1 MPNIKII
8 RAAFREIQ
16 KLPPAAFVRVYEILD
31 RLSQGDFTNTR
42 FLEGYNELRL
52 RRTRKYRVRVIWQE
66 EDKENIVVI
75 KAGWR
80 SSVYDGA
87 FESRDRANSQT
98 IAELVNPQGKALAE
112 NPAYRWNHEQD
123 TDWYKFVYG
132 SYRYSPILTDYQ
144 SDVLAEPLSI
154 LRSAFGSSAPLSN
167 YQKAA
172 NDTFEDHACIVVQS
186 APGTGKTVCATLFAC
201 NIHRERG
208 WNTMLIVPE
217 ALRRD
222 IAEYVE
228 VKQVINNE
236 NFWLGTFAEWIG
248 TIYPDFNHRLASPQ
262 QELEALQ
269 AATKFLRRTDITTTD
284 VLLYQAFVLDEDNR
298 HQNKNIMFKV
308 NAQRIGKLLNI
319 NKKHW
324 YKALACRL
332 CRLDAANHLKNK
344 IPHPPSNAE
353 CSILIIDEAQDFFL
367 SELQAIIAVCKS
379 WLAQGHKTYLLLL
392 GDLNQRIMPTD
403 FNWSQLHIKHIIQLD
418 RNYRNSRQIL
428 EFAQQFW
435 DIAQNITTEHKCK
448 QLPAPA
454 KPDDAFEMGEAVRLL
469 EFASKA
475 EAKEFLVKLEREYG
489 QEENRRY
496 LLHDLANAIKVL
508 SNKLPDSFENI
519 VTLNAEQAKGRE
531 FEACVAFCL
540 FEGTGQ
546 PSLDESLQWYTLLT
560 RTRSRL
566 LVVVTTAEINRLNA
580 KGHDYFKNCD
590 RTDPQT
596 AINWITE
603 VASDMDISQINDD
616 IQQRLLKRCENGY
629 LYWDTY
635 LALQLAG
642 VQGMELYKWEKDA
655 MNLLSHH
662 SPADLNLELQKTRNI
677 SLRCLLLR
685 TMEFSW
691 EAVVEATQLKNSDF
705 KEYQRLLKNIA
716 RDLETRGLVYE
727 AGRVRAYLGDI
738 NYQNN
743 FPFWQEVG
751 NSANQF
757 QPLVGLLCQAFTTR
771 IDKFLQTR
779 ELTK

>member
-16 KLPPAAFVRVYEILD
+16 KLPPTAFVRVYEILD

-66 EDKENIVVI
+66 EDNENIVVI

-132 SYRYSPILTDYQ
+132 SYRYSPVLTAYQ
-144 SDVLAEPLSI
+144 NDVLAEPLSI
-154 LRSAFGSSAPLSN
+154 LRSAFFSSASVSHYP
-167 YQKAA
+167 KATA
-172 NDTFEDHACIVVQS
+172 DTFEDHACIVVQS

-201 NIHRERG
+201 NIQRERG

-222 IAEYVE
+222 ISEYAE
-228 VKQVINNE
+228 VKQVINHE
-236 NFWLGTFAEWIG
+236 NFWLGSFAEWIG
-248 TIYPDFNHRLASPQ
+248 KIYPDFNDCLASPQ

-269 AATKFLRRTDITTTD
+269 VATKFLRRTDVSTAD
-284 VLLYQAFVLDEDNR
+284 VLLYQAFVLDEENR
-298 HQNKNIMFKV
+298 HQSKNVMYTV

-344 IPHPPSNAE
+344 IPQPPSNAE
-353 CSILIIDEAQDFFL
+353 CSILIIDEAQDFLL

-379 WLAQGHKTYLLLL
+379 WLAKGHKTYLLLL

-403 FNWSQLHIKHIIQLD
+403 FNWSQLHIKHIIQLQ

-435 DIAQNITTEHKCK
+435 DIAQKIASQNKCK

-454 KPDDAFEMGEAVRLL
+454 KPDDAFEVGESVRLL
-469 EFASKA
+469 EFTSPV
-475 EAKEFLVKLEREYG
+475 EAREFLVKLEREYG
-489 QEENRRY
+489 QEETRRY

-508 SNKLPDSFENI
+508 SNNLLDSFENI
-519 VTLNAEQAKGRE
+519 VALNAEQAKGRE

-540 FEGTGQ
+540 FEGTGK
-546 PSLDESLQWYTLLT
+546 PSLEESLQWYTLLT
-560 RTRSRL
+560 RARSRL
-566 LVVVTTAEINRLNA
+566 LMVVTTAEIKRLNA
-580 KGHDYFKNCD
+580 HGHDYFKNCD
-590 RTDPQT
+590 RIDAKT

-603 VASDMDISQINDD
+603 VASDMDISHINDD
-616 IQQRLLKRCENGY
+616 IQQRLLKRCETGY

-642 VQGMELYKWEKDA
+642 VEGMELYKWKKEA
-655 MNLLSHH
+655 MNLLSNH
-662 SPADLNLELQKTRNI
+662 SPVDLNIELQRTSNI

-685 TMEFSW
+685 TMELSW
-691 EAVVEATQLKNSDF
+691 QAVAEASQLKNRDF
-705 KEYQRLLKNIA
+705 PEYQRLLKNIA
-716 RDLETRGLVYE
+716 RDLEVKGLVYE
-727 AGRVRAYLGDI
+727 AGRVRAYFGET
-738 NYQNN
+738 NYQHN
-743 FPFWQEVG
+743 FPFWTEIN
-751 NSANQF
+751 NSVDQF
-757 QPLVGLLCQAFTTR
+757 QPLVGLLCQAFTSR
-771 IDKFLQTR
+771 FDKFMQTR
-779 ELTK
+779 ELDK